1 MTRMVGKSMAL
12 PKSRCRTSD
21 SPQRLASLRVL
32 VAEDGLVNRRLAV
45 SMLEREGHEV
55 TLATNGETAV
65 KAHRYG
71 QYDLVLMD
79 IEMPIMNGLDATRAI
94 RERERDTGTYTP
106 IIALTSNSNRD
117 ECFAAGMDAF
127 LAKPLRTEA
136 LRRVL
141 YTVLG
146 SSAA

>member
-1 MTRMVGKSMAL
+1 MARMVGETKTL
-12 PKSRCRTSD
+12 PKSRTRTSD
-21 SPQRLASLRVL
+21 SVRQAASLRVL
-32 VAEDGLVNRRLAV
+32 VAEDGLVNRRLAISV
-45 SMLEREGHEV
+45 LEREGHEV

-79 IEMPIMNGLDATRAI
+79 VEMPIMNGLEATRAI
-94 RERERDTGTYTP
+94 RARERDTGTYTP

-127 LAKPLRTEA
+127 LSKPLRTDA

-141 YTVLG
+141 GTVLG
-146 SSAA
+146 SNAA